1 MNNEFIPRVYVD
13 EFNKKL
19 FTMKT
24 NLMSALLIA
33 GLLFNVGCSQKKDA
47 TDTAED
53 INDNK
58 IENNGAGTQMSDSKG
73 DAKDVAEYMVDL
85 ANTGMAELEMSKIAA
100 ERATNQAVKDFAK
113 QTVDTHMQDETALK
127 AEATKYNVTL
137 PSTMSNDTQEMVT
150 KLRDEKAGMD
160 FDKKYLDNMA
170 DVNDKAMSKAK
181 NLIDNTTE
189 PALKEFAQKIVT
201 DDQQHMDKAKML
213 KDALK

>member
-1 MNNEFIPRVYVD
+1 M
-13 EFNKKL
+13 
-19 FTMKT
+19 
-24 NLMSALLIA
+24 A
-33 GLLFNVGCSQKKDA
+33 
-47 TDTAED
+47 
-53 INDNK
+53 
-58 IENNGAGTQMSDSKG
+58 DSEG

-100 ERATNQAVKDFAK
+100 ERATNQSVKDFAK
-113 QTVDTHMQDETALK
+113 QTVDAHTQDETSLK
-127 AEATKYNVTL
+127 AEAAKYNVTL
-137 PSTMSNDTQEMVT
+137 PSTMSNDSQEMLT

-181 NLIDNTTE
+181 NLIDNTNV

>member
-1 MNNEFIPRVYVD
+1 
-13 EFNKKL
+13 
-19 FTMKT
+19 MKT

-33 GLLFNVGCSQKKDA
+33 GLLFNTGCSEKKDS

-58 IENNGAGTQMSDSKG
+58 IENGGAGTQMSDSEG

-85 ANTGMAELEMSKIAA
+85 ANTGMTELEMSKIAA
-100 ERATNQAVKDFAK
+100 DRATNQSVKDYAK
-113 QTVDTHMQDETALK
+113 ETVSAHEKDD
-127 AEATKYNVTL
+127 AEIKSQASKYNVTL
-137 PSTMSNDTQEMVT
+137 PSTMGNDSQEMVT

-160 FDKKYLDNMA
+160 FDKMYLDKMA
-170 DVNDKAMSKAK
+170 DVNDKAISKAK
-181 NLIDNTTE
+181 NMMDNTTE

>member
-1 MNNEFIPRVYVD
+1 
-13 EFNKKL
+13 
-19 FTMKT
+19 MKT

-33 GLLFNVGCSQKKDA
+33 GLLFNTGCSEKKDA

-58 IENNGAGTQMSDSKG
+58 IENNSAGTQMANSEG

-85 ANTGMAELEMSKIAA
+85 ANTGMSELEMSKIAA
-100 ERATNQAVKDFAK
+100 DRATNQSVKDFAK
-113 QTVDTHMQDETALK
+113 QTVDTHTEDEARLK
-127 AEATKYNVTL
+127 AEASKYNVTL
-137 PSTMSNDTQEMVT
+137 PSTMSNDAQEMVN

-170 DVNDKAMSKAK
+170 DVNDKAMNKAK

>member
-1 MNNEFIPRVYVD
+1 
-13 EFNKKL
+13 
-19 FTMKT
+19 MKT
-24 NLMSALLIA
+24 NLMSALLIT
-33 GLLFNVGCSQKKDA
+33 GLLFNTGCSEKKDA

-58 IENNGAGTQMSDSKG
+58 IENNGAGTQMANSEG

-85 ANTGMAELEMSKIAA
+85 ANTGMSELEMSKIAA
-100 ERATNQAVKDFAK
+100 DRATNQSVKDFAK
-113 QTVDTHMQDETALK
+113 QTVDTHTEDEARLK
-127 AEATKYNVTL
+127 AEASKYNVTL
-137 PSTMSNDTQEMVT
+137 PSTMSNDAQEMVN

-170 DVNDKAMSKAK
+170 DVNDKAMNKAK

>member
-1 MNNEFIPRVYVD
+1 
-13 EFNKKL
+13 
-19 FTMKT
+19 MKT
-24 NLMSALLIA
+24 NLMSALLIT
-33 GLLFNVGCSQKKDA
+33 GLLFNTGCSEKKDA

-58 IENNGAGTQMSDSKG
+58 IENNSAGTQMANSEG

-85 ANTGMAELEMSKIAA
+85 ANTGMSELEMSKIAA
-100 ERATNQAVKDFAK
+100 DRATNQSVKDFAK
-113 QTVDTHMQDETALK
+113 QTVDTHTEDEARLK
-127 AEATKYNVTL
+127 AEASKYNVTL
-137 PSTMSNDTQEMVT
+137 PSTMSNDAQEMVN

-170 DVNDKAMSKAK
+170 DVNDKAMNKAK